1 MGNIELK
8 VSCKYIFF
16 KLKCNFIFI
25 GHDLIR
31 QYAEMNTHL
40 KVKIGHPKADLD
52 HEVNLPPSSR
62 VSIPSV
68 FLSGE

>member
-1 MGNIELK
+1 MYLF
-8 VSCKYIFF
+8 S
-16 KLKCNFIFI
+16 

-31 QYAEMNTHL
+31 QYAEMSTHL
-40 KVKIGHPKADLD
+40 RVKIGHPKADLD